1 MLKFDKIINVWQV
14 QLKIKNK
21 KRYQRKIKLGT
32 RRLIQHFNIEGIR
45 QGIAVHTC
53 VAH

>member
-21 KRYQRKIKLGT
+21 KRYQRKINK
-32 RRLIQHFNIEGIR
+32 IR
-45 QGIAVHTC
+45 NKEADT
-53 VAH
+53 AF